1 MVESTRRILPGQHLP
16 LGATIQPAGVNF
28 AVYSEHATR
37 IELCLFDSETGA
49 ETDRI
54 HLPTRTGYTWHGLVP
69 GIGPGQMY
77 GFRVHGPYDPQRGHR
92 FNPSKLLLDP
102 YARAIVGRVDWR
114 APVFGY
120 KRGEPDA
127 DLTIDTEDDAWG
139 VPKCIVLD
147 EAFDWEGDRHPEIP
161 WHETIIYEVHVK
173 GFTIR
178 HPQVPKELRGT
189 YSGLCSEPAIE
200 HLKRLGVTAVELLPV
215 HAHVTSKQLYD
226 RGLVNYWGYDT
237 IGFFAPDARY
247 SSAGDRGGQVRE
259 FKEMVKRLHANG
271 IEVILDVVY
280 NHTAEGNHL
289 GPTLSF
295 RGLDN
300 SVYYRLQAGEERFYT
315 DYTGTGNTLQ
325 VRHPQVLRLIMDSLR
340 YWVEEMHV
348 DGFRFDLAAALAR
361 ELHEVDRL
369 SSFFDAIHQDPTIS
383 RVKLIA
389 EPWDVGEGGYQV
401 GNFPILWTEWNGRYR
416 DSVRRYWRGDD
427 SLTSEMAY
435 RITGSSDLYE
445 ADGRH
450 PFASI
455 NFVTA
460 HDGFTLHDLVSYNAK
475 HNLANGENN
484 RDGTD
489 ENLSWNCGV
498 EGPTRDPKVIA
509 LRERQKRNFLATL
522 FLSQGVP
529 MLLGG
534 DEMGRTQLGN
544 NNAYCQDNE
553 ISWFDW
559 NLSDRQR
566 ELLEFTQRVIGIR
579 KRHPALRRRSFFHG
593 RPIRGADIKDVTWL
607 RQDGNE
613 MTDAEWEAD
622 WLKCFGLR
630 LSGNLGEVDEEG
642 QPIVDDVLL
651 LILNASAIDLEFKL
665 PAAGHVWELL
675 LDTARPEVP
684 EAGEHYVPGGTFLI
698 RERSLALLSHPNGTD
713 E

>member
-16 LGATIQPAGVNF
+16 LGVTLQPAGVNF

-37 IELCLFDSETGA
+37 IELCLFDPDTGA

-54 HLPTRTGYTWHGLVP
+54 HLPTRTGHTWHGLVP
-69 GIGPGQMY
+69 GIGPGQLY

-120 KRGEPDA
+120 QGDGPDA
-127 DLTIDTEDDAWG
+127 DLTPDGEDDAWG
-139 VPKCIVLD
+139 VPKGIVLD
-147 EAFDWEGDRHPEIP
+147 EAFDWGDDSHPDIP
-161 WHETIIYEVHVK
+161 WHRTVIYEVHVK

-178 HPQVPKELRGT
+178 HPDVPKELRGT
-189 YSGLCSEPAIE
+189 YSGLCSDAAID

-215 HAHVTSKQLYD
+215 HAHVTSKRLYD
-226 RGLVNYWGYDT
+226 HGLVNYWGYDT

-295 RGLDN
+295 KGLDN
-300 SVYYRLQAGEERFYT
+300 SVYYRLEPGKERYYT

-340 YWVEEMHV
+340 YWVQEMHV

-435 RITGSSDLYE
+435 RLTGSSDLYE
-445 ADGRH
+445 EDGRH

-460 HDGFTLHDLVSYNAK
+460 HDGFTLHDLVSYNSK

-484 RDGTD
+484 RDGLD
-489 ENLSWNCGV
+489 ANLSWNCGV
-498 EGPTRDPKVIA
+498 EGPTRDPKVVE

-522 FLSQGVP
+522 FFSQGVP

-559 NLSDRQR
+559 DLSDRQR
-566 ELLEFTQRVIGIR
+566 ELLEFTRRVINLR
-579 KRHPALRRRSFFHG
+579 ERHPALRRRSFFHG

-607 RQDGNE
+607 RQDGGE
-613 MTDAEWEAD
+613 MTDAEWDAD

-630 LSGNLGEVDEEG
+630 LSGNLGEVDDEG
-642 QPIVDDVLL
+642 RPLVDDVLL

-665 PAAGHVWELL
+665 PPAEHVWELL
-675 LDTARPEVP
+675 VDTARPDALE
-684 EAGEHYVPGGTFLI
+684 GSEHYAGGSSFLI
-698 RERSLALLSHPNGTD
+698 RERSLALLSHPDGSD
-713 E
+713 A